1 MRPFTLATL
10 VILLATLAISPANAA
25 GSTVVVSGFA
35 SVPATTTG
43 ATEVHVAGIKGMT
56 LIDVCTGT
64 ANGGFT
70 FSGDTVGDFIRVQSN
85 DFNCTSVSGIALPAN
100 EVISCTPSFNAPTVD
115 SFCTVSGL
123 E

>member
-64 ANGGFT
+64 AHGGP
-70 FSGDTVGDFIRVQSN
+70 R
-85 DFNCTSVSGIALPAN
+85 
-100 EVISCTPSFNAPTVD
+100 APTTCAHPSAPAVTNALG
-115 SFCTVSGL
+115 SASV
-123 E
+123 